1 MNTINLSSYPV
12 AVKFGTSGWRAPIA
26 DGFTAFNLQRLTQA
40 LLSHII
46 ENPEYGFQGDQY
58 RRHLKE
64 KGIKH
69 KKPLV
74 IVGYDTRFMSEQFAR
89 LAADV
94 LASNAVS
101 VKLAQGPAPV
111 PAVALAVVK
120 YGAVGGITITASEGR
135 GFMNGFKWTPF
146 WGGPAIPEVTEDI
159 EKRLHGTVTTV
170 NRAGLRE
177 FDCSSPLVET
187 VDLSAC
193 YLEHLETLVDFKR
206 IKKSGLKI
214 CVDPLYGATISYLRP
229 LLERAGLAVTGIHEH
244 RDVLFGGKAPYTGPD
259 SLAELSQLVKKNGL
273 DIGIA
278 CDCDGDR
285 FGIVDSDGTWISPN
299 EVLALALDHLVR
311 NRGMKGRIC
320 RSVVTSHFVDAVA
333 RSHGLEIRETPV
345 GFKFVGELMRTGNY
359 ILGGEESGGLSIA
372 GHVPE
377 KDGMLACM
385 LIIEMLAFDKKPL
398 KKIRQELH
406 KRFGDFLSIKTSV
419 PTMQELERLI
429 ERLTLKP
436 PLSLSGFSVWR
447 IDQTDGFKFIL
458 RDGSWLGLRPSGT
471 EPMVRIYAEATSQ
484 KKLDQLVHAG
494 KEIIKGNF

>member
-1 MNTINLSSYPV
+1 MTNINLSSYPA

-64 KGIKH
+64 KGLKH

-89 LAADV
+89 LVADV

-101 VKLAQGPAPV
+101 VKLAQNPAPV
-111 PAVALAVVK
+111 PAVAFAVVK
-120 YGAVGGITITASEGR
+120 YGAVGGVTITASEGR
-135 GFMNGFKWTPF
+135 HFLSGFKWTPF

-159 EKRLHGTVTTV
+159 EKRLHGTISSV
-170 NRAGLRE
+170 NRAGLHE
-177 FDCSSPLVET
+177 FAFNSPLVEP
-187 VDLSAC
+187 VDISEC
-193 YLEHLETLVDFKR
+193 YLQHIETLIDFKR
-206 IKKSGLKI
+206 IKKAGLKI
-214 CVDPLYGATISYLRP
+214 CVDPLFGSAISYLRP
-229 LLERAGLAVTGIHEH
+229 LLERAGLKPDGIHEY
-244 RDVLFGGKAPYTGPD
+244 RDVLFGGKPPYTGPD
-259 SLAELSQLVKKNGL
+259 SLADLSKRVTGNRL
-273 DIGIA
+273 DIGVA

-285 FGIVDSDGTWISPN
+285 FGIIDSDGNWISPN

-311 NRGMKGRIC
+311 NRGMKGRVC

-359 ILGGEESGGLSIA
+359 IIGGEESGGFSIL

-385 LIIEMLAFDKKPL
+385 LIIEMLAYDKKPL
-398 KKIRQELH
+398 KKIRQDLH
-406 KRFGDFLSIKTSV
+406 KRLGEFFSVKTSM
-419 PTMQELERLI
+419 PIMDDMERMI

-436 PLSLSGFSVWR
+436 PLALAGFSVWR

-471 EPMVRIYAEATSQ
+471 EPMVRIYAEATGQ
-484 KKLDQLVHAG
+484 KKLDQLVQAG
-494 KEIIKGNF
+494 KEIIKGKF